1 MTTQTVAELMNDL
14 RTLLMQERK
23 LLRAGNAVETA
34 ALVDRKLE
42 IMRALNPIIEAWTAE
57 TAPKADLENLADIQK
72 LASENALHFASVR
85 NGLSSLIER
94 LDANS
99 GNTRIGTYDQ
109 YGNQM
114 KFDRGEGAYRKS
126 V

>member
-1 MTTQTVAELMNDL
+1 MTAQNVSELTRELRDL
-14 RTLLMQERK
+14 LIQERD

-42 IMRALNPIIEAWTAE
+42 IMRSLNPIIDSWTAE
-57 TAPKADLENLADIQK
+57 SAPKIHLDALSNIQK
-72 LASENALHFASVR
+72 IASENALHFESVR

-99 GNTRIGTYDQ
+99 DVTRIGTYDQ
-109 YGNQM
+109 HGNQM
-114 KFDRGEGAYRKS
+114 KFNRGEGGYRKS